1 MFPYLVGRAY
11 ALIQTDCYPFPL
23 MHILPSFH
31 LFAYISYRPVLQIRP
46 TLSNFFE
53 IYSTLSQKLTIGA
66 TFVAL
71 FSYEKFFSSLQFFG
85 KSHLTIML
93 LSISFWLQIYKNYLD
108 YANNYDFLYFKN
120 SS

>member
-1 MFPYLVGRAY
+1 MFLYPVGQAY
-11 ALIQTDCYPFPL
+11 RSTRTDYYPFPL

-31 LFAYISYRPVLQIRP
+31 LFMCTSYRQVLQIRP

-66 TFVAL
+66 TCCT

-108 YANNYDFLYFKN
+108 CANNYDFLYFKN

>member
-1 MFPYLVGRAY
+1 MFLYPVGRAY
-11 ALIQTDCYPFPL
+11 ALIQTDCYSFPL

-31 LFAYISYRPVLQIRP
+31 LFMCTSYRPVLQIRP

-53 IYSTLSQKLTIGA
+53 IYSTLSQRLTIGA
-66 TFVAL
+66 TVAL
-71 FSYEKFFSSLQFFG
+71 FSYKKFFSSLQFFK
-85 KSHLTIML
+85 KSHRTIML
-93 LSISFWLQIYKNYLD
+93 LSISFGLQIYKNYLD